1 MAAVDQYPPGY
12 RAPDQ
17 VFPLD
22 LTRQNYISVLGGE
35 TKVMISQLPPHAEE
49 SGGAIII
56 DDIRLH
62 DQTRTLVSLSD
73 EQTHLDIEASH
84 SYSKWHEAYKT
95 YI

>member
-12 RAPDQ
+12 QAPDQ

-22 LTRQNYISVLGGE
+22 LTRQNYISVIGE
-35 TKVMISQLPPHAEE
+35 TKVMITQLPPHAEE

-56 DDIRLH
+56 DDIRLQ

-73 EQTHLDIEASH
+73 EQTHLDIEVSH
-84 SYSKWHEAYKT
+84 TFIK
-95 YI
+95 